1 MSRALSTALG
11 LAVLLIGG
19 PVVAQSVERLPRAS
33 FDVIPPSE
41 RVVGRRGSMRV
52 VQSGCRVGPTEW
64 ARRRIVDVT
73 VQEWG
78 VFGFQTIDL
87 RGVRE
92 RRLPDG
98 VVPDALNPRLDSP
111 QQDRSIVAVGRW
123 EHTPALAATIAG
135 YWSAT
140 PDGSDILSRQNRQW
154 RDGEGEINWVE
165 PWSAAF
171 ISWVMC
177 EAGLGEMAQFE
188 RDISH
193 RVYIDQAIRARDGE
207 RPRAAYVA
215 HDPGEIAIMPGD
227 LLCNSRGGVRYQSL
241 ADRRPDMG
249 RFATTHC
256 DVVVGI
262 EGDTVAVIGGNV
274 LNGVSLT
281 LLPLVE
287 GQGTY
292 PAVLSG
298 ADLDGARTMFA
309 HLSLQADPVEATA
322 LDASPTIRALNR

>member
-1 MSRALSTALG
+1 MRRALIALTVW
-11 LAVLLIGG
+11 LAAG
-19 PVVAQSVERLPRAS
+19 PVVAQSQPRLPRDV

-41 RVVGRRGSMRV
+41 RVTGRRGAMQI
-52 VQSGCRVGPTEW
+52 VQPGCRVGPTHW
-64 ARRRIVDVT
+64 ARRRVVDVA

-78 VFGFQTIDL
+78 VFGFQTIDP

-98 VVPDALNPRLDSP
+98 GVPDALNPALEAP
-111 QQDRSIVAVGRW
+111 EQDRVIRAVGRW
-123 EHTPALAATIAG
+123 EHTPSLAATIAG

-140 PDGSDILSRQNRQW
+140 PDGADVLARQNRQW

-207 RPRAAYVA
+207 RPNAAYVA
-215 HDPGEIAIMPGD
+215 HDPGEVAVMPGD
-227 LLCNSRGGVRYQSL
+227 LLCNSRGGVNYRTL
-241 ADRRPDMG
+241 ADRRRDLG
-249 RFATTHC
+249 RYVGSHC
-256 DVVVGI
+256 DVVVRVG
-262 EGDTVAVIGGNV
+262 EDTVAVIGGNV

-287 GQGTY
+287 GQGAY
-292 PAVLSG
+292 RAVLSG

>member
-1 MSRALSTALG
+1 MIRTLAALLVVGIA
-11 LAVLLIGG
+11 G
-19 PVVAQSVERLPRAS
+19 PASAQSVERLPREI

-41 RVVGRRGSMRV
+41 RIVGRRGSMRI

-64 ARRRIVDVT
+64 ARRRIVDVA

-123 EHTPALAATIAG
+123 EHTPGLAATIAG

-140 PDGSDILSRQNRQW
+140 PDGGDILSRQNRQW

-177 EAGLGEMAQFE
+177 EAGLGERTQFE

-215 HDPGEIAIMPGD
+215 HDPGEVAIMPGD
-227 LLCNSRGGVRYQSL
+227 LLCNSRGGVNYRNL
-241 ADRRPDMG
+241 ADRRRDLG
-249 RFATTHC
+249 RYVGSHC
-256 DVVVGI
+256 DVVVRVGD
-262 EGDTVAVIGGNV
+262 DTVAVIGGNV

-281 LLPLVE
+281 LLPLVV
-287 GQGTY
+287 GQGAY

-322 LDASPTIRALNR
+322 LDASPTIRELNR

>member
-1 MSRALSTALG
+1 VRRALIALTVW
-11 LAVLLIGG
+11 LAAG
-19 PVVAQSVERLPRAS
+19 PVVAQSQPRLPRDV

-41 RVVGRRGSMRV
+41 RVTGRRGAMQI
-52 VQSGCRVGPTEW
+52 VQPGCRVGPTHW
-64 ARRRIVDVT
+64 ARRRVVDVA

-98 VVPDALNPRLDSP
+98 VVPDALNPALEAP
-111 QQDRSIVAVGRW
+111 EQDRVIRAVGRW

-140 PDGSDILSRQNRQW
+140 PDGADVLARQNRQW

-207 RPRAAYVA
+207 RPNAAYVA
-215 HDPGEIAIMPGD
+215 HDPGEVAVMPGD
-227 LLCNSRGGVRYQSL
+227 LLCNSRGGVNYRTL
-241 ADRRPDMG
+241 ADRRRDLG
-249 RFATTHC
+249 RYVGSHC
-256 DVVVGI
+256 DVVVRVG
-262 EGDTVAVIGGNV
+262 EDTVAVIGGNV

-287 GQGTY
+287 GQGAY
-292 PAVLSG
+292 RAVLSG

>member
-1 MSRALSTALG
+1 MIRTLAALLVVGIA
-11 LAVLLIGG
+11 G
-19 PVVAQSVERLPRAS
+19 PASAQSVERLPRET

-41 RVVGRRGSMRV
+41 RIVGRRGSMRI

-64 ARRRIVDVT
+64 ARRRIVDVA

-123 EHTPALAATIAG
+123 EHTPGLAATIAG

-140 PDGSDILSRQNRQW
+140 PDGADIVSRQNRQW
-154 RDGEGEINWVE
+154 RDGDGEINWVE

-207 RPRAAYVA
+207 RPRAAYIA
-215 HDPGEIAIMPGD
+215 HDPGELAIMPGD
-227 LLCNSRGGVRYQSL
+227 LLCNSRGGVNYRSL
-241 ADRRPDMG
+241 ADRRRDLG
-249 RFATTHC
+249 RYVGSHC
-256 DVVVGI
+256 DVVVRVG
-262 EGDTVAVIGGNV
+262 EDTVAVIGGNV

-281 LLPLVE
+281 LLPLVD
-287 GQGTY
+287 GRGAY

-322 LDASPTIRALNR
+322 LDASPTILALNR